1 MRVRVTACVC
11 VCLMR
16 LLLAK
21 TFNIV
26 SFEKKRI
33 KKEGLCAICG
43 DYERREKK
51 ERERER
57 ERDPCFFRVLVC
69 RLVLFFVVKKET
81 RRRANALTSSY
92 NNKVIIL

>member
-33 KKEGLCAICG
+33 KKKVCVQFVAITRE
-43 DYERREKK
+43 ERKRK
-51 ERERER
+51 EREREMETLVFLEFCVVWFCSSSSKKR
-57 ERDPCFFRVLVC
+57 DKTTSERI
-69 RLVLFFVVKKET
+69 
-81 RRRANALTSSY
+81 N
-92 NNKVIIL
+92 III

>member
-1 MRVRVTACVC
+1 
-11 VCLMR
+11 MR

-33 KKEGLCAICG
+33 KKKVCVQFVAITRE
-43 DYERREKK
+43 ERKRK

-57 ERDPCFFRVLVC
+57 PLFFRVLVC
-69 RLVLFFVVKKET
+69 RLVLFFAVKKE
-81 RRRANALTSSY
+81 RQDDEANALTSSY

>member
-1 MRVRVTACVC
+1 
-11 VCLMR
+11 MR

-33 KKEGLCAICG
+33 KKKVCVQFVAI
-43 DYERREKK
+43 YERREKK

-57 ERDPCFFRVLVC
+57 ERERP
-69 RLVLFFVVKKET
+69 LFF
-81 RRRANALTSSY
+81 
-92 NNKVIIL
+92 

>member
-33 KKEGLCAICG
+33 KKKVCVQFVAITR
-43 DYERREKK
+43 ERKRREKG
-51 ERERER
+51 ERET
-57 ERDPCFFRVLVC
+57 LVFLELC
-69 RLVLFFVVKKET
+69 RLVLFFVVKKERQDDERT
-81 RRRANALTSSY
+81 H
-92 NNKVIIL
+92 

>member
-1 MRVRVTACVC
+1 
-11 VCLMR
+11 MR

-33 KKEGLCAICG
+33 KKKVCVQFVAITRE
-43 DYERREKK
+43 ERKRK

-57 ERDPCFFRVLVC
+57 ERDPCFFRVLR
-69 RLVLFFVVKKET
+69 RLVLFFVVKKERQDDERT
-81 RRRANALTSSY
+81 H
-92 NNKVIIL
+92 

>member
-1 MRVRVTACVC
+1 
-11 VCLMR
+11 MR

-33 KKEGLCAICG
+33 KKKVCVQFVAITRE
-43 DYERREKK
+43 ERKRK
-51 ERERER
+51 ERER
-57 ERDPCFFRVLVC
+57 ERDPCFLEFCVVWFCLRH
-69 RLVLFFVVKKET
+69 LVLFFVIVKKET

>member
-33 KKEGLCAICG
+33 KKKVCVQFVAITRE
-43 DYERREKK
+43 ERKRK

-57 ERDPCFFRVLVC
+57 ETLVFLEFWCVVWFCSSSSKKRRDDER
-69 RLVLFFVVKKET
+69 T
-81 RRRANALTSSY
+81 H
-92 NNKVIIL
+92 

>member
-1 MRVRVTACVC
+1 
-11 VCLMR
+11 MR

-33 KKEGLCAICG
+33 KKKVCVQFVAITRE
-43 DYERREKK
+43 ERKRK
-51 ERERER
+51 ERERR
-57 ERDPCFFRVLVC
+57 ETLVFLEFC
-69 RLVLFFVVKKET
+69 VVWFCSSSSKKET

>member
-33 KKEGLCAICG
+33 KKKVCVQFVAITSK
-43 DYERREKK
+43 REKGK
-51 ERERER
+51 RDMRER
-57 ERDPCFFRVLVC
+57 P
-69 RLVLFFVVKKET
+69 LFF
-81 RRRANALTSSY
+81 
-92 NNKVIIL
+92 

>member
-1 MRVRVTACVC
+1 
-11 VCLMR
+11 MR

-33 KKEGLCAICG
+33 KKKVCVQFVAITRE
-43 DYERREKK
+43 ERKRK

-57 ERDPCFFRVLVC
+57 ETLVFLEFCVVWFCSSSSKKRD
-69 RLVLFFVVKKET
+69 KT
-81 RRRANALTSSY
+81 TSERI
-92 NNKVIIL
+92 NIII